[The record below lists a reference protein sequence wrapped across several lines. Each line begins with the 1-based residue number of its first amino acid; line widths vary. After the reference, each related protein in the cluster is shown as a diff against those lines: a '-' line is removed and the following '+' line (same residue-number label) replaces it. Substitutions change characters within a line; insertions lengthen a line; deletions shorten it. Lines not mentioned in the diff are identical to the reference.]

1 MATILSHIWE
11 KMRLQWK
18 ERNTILHGETKDD
31 QAKQAEKLVNEELA
45 ILYAIQTKVQHRERE
60 LFRSTLQVHQNEPL
74 RRKQNWL
81 SIHLKNIQQ
90 SAKNFKKSGLQQ
102 VKDIRKWMTQK
113 LS

>member
-1 MATILSHIWE
+1 
-11 KMRLQWK
+11 MRLQWK

-31 QAKQAEKLVNEELA
+31 QAKQAEKLVNKELA

-81 SIHLKNIQQ
+81 SIHLKNIRQ
-90 SAKNFKKSGLQQ
+90 SAKILKNQDYNKSKTLENG
-102 VKDIRKWMTQK
+102 
-113 LS
+113 